1 MGKGVNDVFEVL
13 RRKRFN
19 LHDEKILQ
27 AEIQAEFVLA
37 WGQADV
43 EREFVLDHRNTIDFL
58 ISGDLGIEVK
68 IGGQKRA
75 IYKQCERYCCFD
87 KIKSLLL
94 VTNRSMGFPQQING
108 KDCYVLNLGRAWL

>member
-1 MGKGVNDVFEVL
+1 MSKEVKDVVEVL

-27 AEIQAEFVLA
+27 SEMEAEFVSA
-37 WGQADV
+37 WGDADV
-43 EREFVLDHRNTIDFL
+43 EREFVLDHKNTIDFL
-58 ISGDLGIEVK
+58 ISGDLGVEVK

-75 IYKQCERYCCFD
+75 IYKQCERYCGFE
-87 KIKSLLL
+87 KIKVLLL
-94 VTNRSMGFPQQING
+94 VTNRSMGFPEQING